1 MTTTINRKV
10 ILANT
15 RENNRLS
22 IDDVI
27 IKKLEMPFTINFKHA
42 QASRSQAYGI
52 LIQING
58 RRGIKGY
65 GESCPRPYVTGE
77 DYNTAGSF
85 YHQHL
90 ESILDL
96 VRDYPSL
103 LNWVQGNQ
111 ELIDQNPAAWCA
123 LELSLLDLFAKIK
136 GVSVE
141 TLMGLPS
148 IKSHT
153 FQYSAV
159 LGSGNLA
166 SFKKQLQLYIKI
178 GFTDFKFKLSGHI
191 QDDQKRLALFQSI
204 TQPLPQSHF
213 RLRWDANNL
222 WSHTHQATSYFN
234 ALLPRKQFHPVLYSP
249 FALEEPLKINQYSK
263 LLTLA
268 NSLDMPIILDE
279 SFTRYDQFDLLEGSA
294 DHWIINV
301 RISKMGGLIR
311 SKTIIDTA
319 KQKGIGLILGAQ
331 VGETSLLTRA
341 ALAMVKISG
350 NALKAQEGA
359 FGDLLLQKDV
369 TQGSLKFGPMGQ
381 LQVTSQNNG
390 FGLIINESLIDQ
402 LHLLE

>member
-1 MTTTINRKV
+1 MTITINRKV

-22 IDDVI
+22 INDVI
-27 IKKLEMPFTINFKHA
+27 IKKLEMPFTLNFKHA

-58 RRGIKGY
+58 SCDIKGY

-90 ESILDL
+90 ESILEI

-123 LELSLLDLFAKIK
+123 LELSLLDLFAKIE

-141 TLMGLPS
+141 TLMDLPS
-148 IKSHT
+148 IKNHT

-159 LGSGNLA
+159 LGSGDLA
-166 SFKKQLQLYIKI
+166 GFKKQLQLYIRI

-191 QDDQKRLALFQSI
+191 QDDQERLALFQSMV
-204 TQPLPQSHF
+204 QSFPQSHF

-234 ALLPRKQFHPVLYSP
+234 TLLPRKQSHPVQYCP
-249 FALEEPLKINQYSK
+249 FALEEPLKVNQHSK

-268 NSLDMPIILDE
+268 SSLDLPIILDE

-311 SKTIIDTA
+311 SKAIIDMA
-319 KQKGIGLILGAQ
+319 KQKGIGVILGAQ

-341 ALAMVKISG
+341 ALAMVKVCGAS
-350 NALKAQEGA
+350 LKAQEGA
-359 FGDLLLQKDV
+359 FGDLLLKYDI
-369 TQGSLKFGPMGQ
+369 TQSSLKFGSKGH
-381 LQVTSQNNG
+381 LQATTQGNG
-390 FGLIINESLIDQ
+390 FGLIMNELMIDQ
-402 LHLLE
+402 LTLL